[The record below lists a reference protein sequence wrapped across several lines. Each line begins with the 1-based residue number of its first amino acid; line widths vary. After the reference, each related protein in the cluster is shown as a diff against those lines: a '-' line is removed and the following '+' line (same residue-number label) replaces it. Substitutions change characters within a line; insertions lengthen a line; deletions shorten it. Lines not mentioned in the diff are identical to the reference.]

1 MKLDIAAAVITL
13 LWAVVGWQVGV
24 IKQGSRIVPIIVGAF
39 VAWATAGPV
48 AGFAI
53 RMTTGTAPET
63 AVGMAFLVVF
73 LVTFVGVWLAVGRLT
88 ADISDADD
96 RGQADRFIG
105 FAVGAVA
112 GIAFAFV
119 VSVALWNISK
129 GSGNPK
135 LDYDDSIIGQ
145 QVIRRDFLAKAVA
158 TVEAAEEGRDG
169 AKLRGFERSDWDK
182 EK

>member
-1 MKLDIAAAVITL
+1 MLDIATAVIAL

-24 IKQGSRIVPIIVGAF
+24 IKQGSRIVPIVAGAF
-39 VAWATAGPV
+39 VAWAAAGPV
-48 AGFAI
+48 AGFAM

-63 AVGMAFLVVF
+63 AVGMAFLGVF
-73 LVTFVGVWLAVGRLT
+73 LVTFVVVWLAVGRFT

-112 GIAFAFV
+112 GVAFAFV
-119 VSVALWNISK
+119 VSVALWNISM

-135 LDYDDSIIGQ
+135 LDYEGSHIGQ
-145 QVIRRDFLAKAVA
+145 YVIGHDFLAKATAKV
-158 TVEAAEEGRDG
+158 VAAEEERDG
-169 AKLRGFERSDWDK
+169 PKLPGFERSGWDE